1 MFRFDRPLRIVYV
14 LSLKGFK
21 MKKTLIALA
30 VLGATAGVA
39 HAQSNVTIYGI
50 VDTGFVKETGS
61 KAYMNEKVNNRIGF
75 RGVEDLGGGLKAT
88 FELEERFNLFDGSSR
103 GDSKSS
109 GSLTKSEDFD
119 GAANVGLAGNWG
131 AVRFGR
137 VNELSTETLRTLD
150 PFNQYGVGGM
160 FESPLRSARISSTAR
175 FDSAN
180 YAGFK
185 FGASYSLENQSGGA
199 QDDQAYGNAGW
210 AVSGKYANGPVAVL
224 ANYNKAQNSD
234 DSSNWNVGGSYA
246 FGPAKIA
253 VAYEKTKVTA
263 GGAVVGFDD
272 PVDGDAVEGSYKNV
286 LVGVSYKIGAGTIN
300 ASYNHLKTP
309 QDYKDQKFALGY
321 THDLSKRTSVYL
333 DYAHLKADSDRNLS
347 DDTVNSVQVGMTHKF

>member
-1 MFRFDRPLRIVYV
+1 
-14 LSLKGFK
+14 

-50 VDTGFVKETGS
+50 VDTGFVKQTGQ
-61 KAYMNEKVNNRIGF
+61 KVYMDEKVNNRIGF

-88 FELEERFNLFDGSSR
+88 FELEKRFDLFDGAPR
-103 GDSKSS
+103 GT
-109 GSLTKSEDFD
+109 GDFD
-119 GAANVGLAGNWG
+119 GASNVGLASQWG

-137 VNELSTETLRTLD
+137 MNELSTETLRTLD

-160 FESPLRSARISSTAR
+160 FESPLRSARISSSAR

-185 FGASYSLENQSGGA
+185 FGASYTVSNQHADAGEIGSG
-199 QDDQAYGNAGW
+199 DNAIDNGGW
-210 AVSGKYANGPVAVL
+210 AVSGKYANGPVTVL
-224 ANYNKAQNSD
+224 ANYNKAVNSD
-234 DSSNWNVGGSYA
+234 SSYNWNVGGAYA
-246 FGPAKIA
+246 FGPAK
-253 VAYEKTKVTA
+253 VSLAYEKTKINA
-263 GGAVVGFDD
+263 GAGALAGTDDAYSD
-272 PVDGDAVEGSYKNV
+272 PVDGDAVEGDYKNI

-309 QDYKDQKFALGY
+309 QDYKDQKIALGY
-321 THDLSKRTSVYL
+321 THDLSKRTAVYL
-333 DYAHLKADSDRNLS
+333 DYSHTKADSDRGL
-347 DDTVNSVQVGMTHKF
+347 DDDKINAVQLGMTHKF

>member
-1 MFRFDRPLRIVYV
+1 
-14 LSLKGFK
+14 

-61 KAYMNEKVNNRIGF
+61 KAYMNELVNNRIGF

-88 FELEERFNLFDGSSR
+88 FELEKRFNLFNGATR
-103 GDSKSS
+103 G
-109 GSLTKSEDFD
+109 GAGEEFD
-119 GAANVGLAGNWG
+119 GASNVGLAGNWG

-160 FESPLRSARISSTAR
+160 FESPLRSARISSTTR

-180 YAGFK
+180 YSGFS

-199 QDDQAYGNAGW
+199 QDDQANGNAGY
-210 AVSGKYANGPVAVL
+210 AVSGKYANGPVVVL
-224 ANYNKAQNSD
+224 ANYNRAANTD
-234 DSSNWNVGGSYA
+234 DSNNWNVGGAYS
-246 FGPAKIA
+246 FGPAKISL
-253 VAYEKTKVTA
+253 AYEKTKVKA
-263 GGAVVGFDD
+263 GLAALGNDDYAD
-272 PVDGDAVEGSYKNV
+272 PVTGDAAVEGDYKNV

-309 QDYKDQKFALGY
+309 EDYKDQKFALGY

-333 DYAHLKADSDRNLS
+333 DYSHTRADSDRGL
-347 DDTVNSVQVGMTHKF
+347 DDDKINAVQLGMTHKF